1 MAKLTFMFLVRNHN
15 LLIKKSV
22 KMYFTLLKK
31 KTNVKVSENFLVISR
46 SALIK
51 QAAAHT

>member
-15 LLIKKSV
+15 LHIKKSV

-31 KTNVKVSENFLVISR
+31 KPMSKSQRTFLLFPEV
-46 SALIK
+46 
-51 QAAAHT
+51 H